1 MGKASNQED
10 GVIACTWAFLSAS
23 WHPVHH
29 VEWWQNMPM
38 AWAMLVME
46 KWLAEAFFFFFC

>member
-29 VEWWQNMPM
+29 GVVAKHAYGLGNACHGEV
-38 AWAMLVME
+38 A
-46 KWLAEAFFFFFC
+46 C

>member
-46 KWLAEAFFFFFC
+46 KWLAEAFFFFC